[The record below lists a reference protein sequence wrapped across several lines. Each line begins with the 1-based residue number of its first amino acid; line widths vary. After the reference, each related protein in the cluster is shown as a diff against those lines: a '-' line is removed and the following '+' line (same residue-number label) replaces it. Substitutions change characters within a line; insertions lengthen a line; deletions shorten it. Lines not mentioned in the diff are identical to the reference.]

1 MKTTVDYITKLAN
14 IPSPTGYTSHIMN
27 YVIAELESFGYAPVR
42 TNKGGVMVTVTGK
55 DDSKHRVVTAHL
67 DTLGAMVRAVK
78 PDGRLKMDLIG
89 GFVYNAIEGENCTIH
104 VAKNGKKI
112 SGTILMHQTSVHV
125 YKDAGTAERNQAN
138 MEVRLDEKVAPLV
151 SKLETLSHLTHAWLL
166 PNQVSSNH
174 VTWMTKYQ
182 QPFSLNCS
190 KNTKLKISL
199 CHTQLTS
206 TSQLSKNSVTVLTQA
221 FQLQQSNT
229 FQLIW
234 EQWVMTNKQMNTA
247 FQSVSKTVLDLIT
260 LNFAN
265 ILLP

>member
-138 MEVRLDEKVAPLV
+138 MEIRLERKVTNEK
-151 SKLETLSHLTHAWLL
+151 ETRALGIEVGDFISFDPRVVVTESRFHT
-166 PNQVSSNH
+166 NH
-174 VTWMTKYQ
+174 VTWMNKVSAAILIDTQRIQSSKYH
-182 QPFSLNCS
+182 FAIHNSL
-190 KNTKLKISL
+190 LL
-199 CHTQLTS
+199 
-206 TSQLSKNSVTVLTQA
+206 LSFRRTRSRC
-221 FQLQQSNT
+221 
-229 FQLIW
+229 
-234 EQWVMTNKQMNTA
+234 
-247 FQSVSKTVLDLIT
+247 
-260 LNFAN
+260 
-265 ILLP
+265 

>member
-138 MEVRLDEKVAPLV
+138 MACDLVPGLDDSILLASVYDYLWNTLELKFAGSYRHITAEKPDHYDKDYLACKDADPILQVEQVVYLENGRPIEYSRTRNRYDVRGYSLLDV
-151 SKLETLSHLTHAWLL
+151 
-166 PNQVSSNH
+166 
-174 VTWMTKYQ
+174 
-182 QPFSLNCS
+182 
-190 KNTKLKISL
+190 
-199 CHTQLTS
+199 
-206 TSQLSKNSVTVLTQA
+206 KNS
-221 FQLQQSNT
+221 
-229 FQLIW
+229 
-234 EQWVMTNKQMNTA
+234 
-247 FQSVSKTVLDLIT
+247 
-260 LNFAN
+260 
-265 ILLP
+265 